1 MIIIRYSPIRE
12 ESDGNVQDR
21 RLLQRC
27 EGPFFCILP
36 YAILTIKTLK
46 NPAFYTLLYIQVRK
60 SDDNSFLSPTFFV
73 ILQPNNKNIL
83 ANMEQ
88 KNFKRTTVTAAL
100 PYANGGVHIGH
111 LAGVYVPADIYVRY
125 LRLKK
130 QDVVFIGGSDEH
142 GVPVTI
148 RAKKEGITVQE
159 VVDRYHNLIK
169 KSFED
174 FGISFDIYSRT
185 TSPTHNKFA
194 SDFFRTLYDKGV
206 LEEKVEEQFCDEV
219 TGEFLTD
226 RNIVGTCPRC
236 GAEGAYGDQCEKCG
250 ATLSPEELI
259 NPTNKNNPGHGLVK
273 KPTKNWYL
281 PLNKYQDWLKK
292 WILEGHKEWRTN
304 VYGQCKSWL
313 DMNLQPRAMTRD
325 LDWGIPVPVEGADGK
340 VLYVWFDA
348 PIGYISNTKEL
359 CDAHPE
365 KWGTWQKWWQDPE
378 TRLVHFIGKD
388 NIVFHCIIF
397 PTMLKA
403 HGNYILPDNVP
414 ANEFLNLEDDK
425 ISTSRNWAV
434 WLHEYLVDLPGKQD
448 VLRYVLT
455 ANAPET
461 KDNNFTWKDFQERNN
476 SELVAVYGNF
486 VNRALQL
493 TKKYWGGVVPACGE
507 LQEVDEKA
515 IAEFKDVKEKVE
527 QYLNVFKFREAQKE
541 AMNLARIGN
550 RYITECE
557 PWKVWK
563 TDPKRVETILNIS
576 LQLVANLAIA
586 FEPFLPFSS
595 EKLRKMINMPNF
607 EWTQLGSTD
616 LLKAGT
622 QLGEP
627 ELLFEKIEDE
637 VIERQLQKLA
647 DTKKANEE
655 ASYQAAPI
663 KPEVS
668 FDDFEKLDIRVG
680 HILNCEKVKKSKK
693 LLKFTID
700 DGSGVE
706 RTICSGIAAYYEPEQ
721 LIGKDVLF
729 VANFA
734 PRKMMGIESQGMILS
749 AVNFDGSLNVT
760 SLLGKV
766 KPGSQ
771 VG

>member
-1 MIIIRYSPIRE
+1 ME
-12 ESDGNVQDR
+12 E
-21 RLLQRC
+21 
-27 EGPFFCILP
+27 
-36 YAILTIKTLK
+36 
-46 NPAFYTLLYIQVRK
+46 
-60 SDDNSFLSPTFFV
+60 
-73 ILQPNNKNIL
+73 NK
-83 ANMEQ
+83 
-88 KNFKRTTVTAAL
+88 FKRTTVTAAL

-125 LRLKK
+125 LRLKHQK
-130 QDVVFIGGSDEH
+130 VMFIGGSDEH

-148 RAKKEGITVQE
+148 RARKEGITTQE

-185 TSPTHNKFA
+185 TSKIHNKFA
-194 SDFFRTLYDKGV
+194 SDFFRTLYDKGELV
-206 LEEKVEEQFCDEV
+206 EKTEEQFCDEV

-273 KPTKNWYL
+273 KATKNWYL
-281 PLNKYQDWLKK
+281 PLNKWQDWLKQ
-292 WILEGHKEWRTN
+292 WILEDHKEWRPN

-313 DMNLQPRAMTRD
+313 DMDLQPRAMTRD
-325 LDWGIPVPVEGADGK
+325 LDWGIPVPVEGAEGK

-359 CDAHPE
+359 CDAKPE
-365 KWGTWQKWWQDPE
+365 QWGTWQKWWQDPSS
-378 TRLVHFIGKD
+378 RLVHFIGKD
-388 NIVFHCIIF
+388 NIVFHCIVF

-403 HGNYILPDNVP
+403 HGGYILPDNVP
-414 ANEFLNLEDDK
+414 SNEFLNLENDK

-434 WLHEYLVDLPGKQD
+434 WLHEYLVDFPGKQD

-461 KDNNFTWKDFQERNN
+461 KDNNFTWKDFQDRNN
-476 SELVAVYGNF
+476 NELVAVYGNF

-493 TKKYWGGVVPACGE
+493 TKKYFNGIVPECGQ
-507 LQEVDEKA
+507 LLDVDNAA
-515 IAEFKDVKEKVE
+515 IEEFKDVKQKVE
-527 QYLNVFKFREAQKE
+527 ALLDAFKFRDAQKE

-550 RYITECE
+550 KYITDCE
-557 PWKVWK
+557 PWHVAK
-563 TDPKRVETILNIS
+563 TDMERVKTILYIS
-576 LQLVANLAIA
+576 LQLVANLEIA

-595 EKLRKMINMPNF
+595 AKLREMLNIS
-607 EWTQLGSTD
+607 ESDWAQLGSTE
-616 LLKAGT
+616 LLKPGH
-622 QLGEP
+622 QLGTP
-627 ELLFEKIEDE
+627 ALLFEKIEDDA
-637 VIERQLQKLA
+637 INAQLQKLE
-647 DTKKANEE
+647 DTKKANEA
-655 ASYQAAPI
+655 ASYVAAPV
-663 KPEVS
+663 KENVD
-668 FDDFEKLDIRVG
+668 FDTFEKMDIRVG
-680 HILNCEKVKKSKK
+680 HIIDCQKVKKSKK
-693 LLKFTID
+693 LLQFSID
-700 DGSGVE
+700 DGSGTP
-706 RTICSGIAAYYEPEQ
+706 RTILSGIAAYYEPEQ

-749 AVNFDGSLNVT
+749 AVNFDGSLTVT
-760 SLLGKV
+760 SVLGEV

>member
-1 MIIIRYSPIRE
+1 MQSEIKKHNNIME
-12 ESDGNVQDR
+12 E
-21 RLLQRC
+21 
-27 EGPFFCILP
+27 
-36 YAILTIKTLK
+36 
-46 NPAFYTLLYIQVRK
+46 
-60 SDDNSFLSPTFFV
+60 
-73 ILQPNNKNIL
+73 
-83 ANMEQ
+83 

-130 QDVVFIGGSDEH
+130 KEVMFIGGSDEH

-148 RAKKEGITVQE
+148 RARKEGITVQE

-174 FGISFDIYSRT
+174 FGISFDVYSRT
-185 TSPTHNKFA
+185 TSKIHHKFA
-194 SDFFRTLYDKGV
+194 SDFFRTLYDKGELV
-206 LEEKVEEQFCDEV
+206 EKTEEQFCDEV

-259 NPTNKNNPGHGLVK
+259 NPTNKNNPGHGLIK
-273 KPTKNWYL
+273 KATKNWYL
-281 PLNKYQDWLKK
+281 PLNKWQDWLKK
-292 WILEGHKEWRTN
+292 WILEDHKEWRPN

-313 DMNLQPRAMTRD
+313 DMDLQPRAMTRD

-359 CDAHPE
+359 CDAQPE
-365 KWGTWQKWWQDPE
+365 KWGTWQKWWQDPSS
-378 TRLVHFIGKD
+378 RLVHFIGKD
-388 NIVFHCIIF
+388 NIVFHCIVF

-403 HGNYILPDNVP
+403 HGDYILPDNVP
-414 ANEFLNLEDDK
+414 ANEFLNLENDK

-434 WLHEYLVDLPGKQD
+434 WLHEYLVDFPGKQD

-461 KDNNFTWKDFQERNN
+461 KDNNFTWKDFQDRNN
-476 SELVAVYGNF
+476 NELVAVYGNF

-493 TKKYWGGVVPACGE
+493 TKKYFNGIVPECGE
-507 LQEVDEKA
+507 LQDVDRAA
-515 IAEFKDVKEKVE
+515 IEEFKDVKQKVE
-527 QYLNVFKFREAQKE
+527 ALLDTFKFRDAQKE

-550 RYITECE
+550 KYITDCE
-557 PWKVWK
+557 PWHVAK
-563 TDPKRVETILNIS
+563 TDMERVKTILYIS
-576 LQLVANLAIA
+576 LQLVANLEIA

-595 EKLRKMINMPNF
+595 AKLREMLNIK
-607 EWTQLGSTD
+607 ETDWAQLGSTE
-616 LLKAGT
+616 LLKPGH
-622 QLGEP
+622 QLGTP
-627 ELLFEKIEDE
+627 ALLFEKIEDDA
-637 VIERQLQKLA
+637 INAQLQKLE
-647 DTKKANEE
+647 DTKKANEA
-655 ASYQAAPI
+655 ASYVAAPV
-663 KPEVS
+663 KENVD
-668 FDDFEKLDIRVG
+668 FDTFEKLDIRVG
-680 HILNCEKVKKSKK
+680 HIKDCQKVKKSKK
-693 LLKFTID
+693 LLQFTID
-700 DGSGVE
+700 DGSGTD
-706 RTICSGIAAYYEPEQ
+706 RTILSGIAAYYEPEQ

-749 AVNFDGSLNVT
+749 AVNFDGKLNVT
-760 SLLGKV
+760 SVLGEV